1 MTDDSK
7 PANGQTAGETQPGAT
22 QSGATQPDGTQP
34 GAAQPGAQQA
44 VRMQVLGQF
53 VRDLSFENAVAQKG
67 VQLGEVSP
75 EIQVQVSLDAR
86 RRQADHQ
93 FEVICKYK
101 VTARNKADQA
111 VLFLCELDYGGIFH
125 IEGVPDEQLHPF
137 LMIECPRMLFP
148 FVRRIV
154 SDMTRD
160 GGFAAFNMDPID
172 FVALYRQELA
182 RRAQAER
189 PADQPLS

>member
-1 MTDDSK
+1 MTEDTT
-7 PANGQTAGETQPGAT
+7 PPNGASAPEGNP
-22 QSGATQPDGTQP
+22 
-34 GAAQPGAQQA
+34 AQQPA
-44 VRMQVLGQF
+44 PTPVRLQILGQY

-67 VQLGEVSP
+67 AQIGEVAP
-75 EIQVQVSLDAR
+75 EMQVQVSLDAR
-86 RRQADHQ
+86 RRPVDHQ
-93 FEVICKYK
+93 YEVVCKYK
-101 VTARNKADQA
+101 VTSRNKADDS
-111 VLFLCELDYGGIFH
+111 VLFLCELDYAGIFH

-148 FVRRIV
+148 FVRRVI
-154 SDMTRD
+154 SDVTRD

-172 FVALYRQELA
+172 FVALYRQELS

>member
-1 MTDDSK
+1 MTDETTP
-7 PANGQTAGETQPGAT
+7 PAANPEQAPAP
-22 QSGATQPDGTQP
+22 A
-34 GAAQPGAQQA
+34 A
-44 VRMQVLGQF
+44 VRLQILGQF

-67 VQLGEVSP
+67 IQLGEVSP
-75 EIQVQVSLDAR
+75 EMQVQVSLDAR
-86 RRQADHQ
+86 RRPAADHQ
-93 FEVICKYK
+93 YEVVCKYK
-101 VTARNKADQA
+101 VTARNKSDES
-111 VLFLCELDYGGIFH
+111 VLFLCELDYAGIFH
-125 IEGVPDEQLHPF
+125 IEGVPEEQLHPF

-148 FVRRIV
+148 FVRRVI
-154 SDMTRD
+154 SDVTRD